1 MNSPRLSLSDRLRQD
16 ADKVAT
22 AAHRDYVNGNRKDA
36 RHRILSAGTSEAVA
50 MVTARFLSLAR
61 FEPSALAFV
70 DRFADF

>member
-1 MNSPRLSLSDRLRQD
+1 MNSRPCLSDRLRND

-22 AAHRDYVNGNRKDA
+22 SAHRDYVNGNRKDA
-36 RHRILSAGTSEAVA
+36 RHRILSAGTAEAVA
-50 MVTARFLSLAR
+50 MVTARFLALAR